1 MGARAGQPGS
11 DQADPGQA
19 SPDQASRDRA
29 RLPLR
34 GLAGRAAAPAG
45 QARAAP
51 PSAALAA
58 AACLISLAGYAADV
72 AFHSRGLLLGWYDL
86 GVYHHA
92 GLIARHDPAALYR
105 WQLRPG
111 IKFTYTPFA
120 AAVFAVGSVLPTA
133 MLRWLMTVGSI
144 AALGATCWVTFGGLG
159 WTGRRRVTGTLA
171 VAALSLWT
179 EPVLRALQLGQ
190 IELVL
195 MALLAWDLCQP
206 DDRPWKGAGVG
217 LAAGIKL
224 VPLIFIPYLILAGKL
239 RQAAVAAA
247 VFAATVAAG
256 FAVLPRPSAT
266 WWLTGYFL
274 HPGNVG
280 EVGALVNQSLLA
292 VITRVLGSMRAAL
305 PVWLAVA
312 ALTAVA
318 GLAAAA
324 LLDRSGRP
332 LAGWI
337 SCALTGLLVSPVSW
351 DHHWVWIVPVLV
363 LLTGRAVAAP
373 RAVPG
378 TPPGAVPPVARGAAR
393 WARWALVGAVAAVFG
408 GWPEHWTGS
417 LALVPDGLLGF
428 FVGPHPAHEVY
439 HLHGLQLI
447 SWNLFVA
454 AGLVMLA
461 VALAAAARAAA
472 GGAAAGGAAAG
483 GAATARLA
491 GKMPAAGR

>member
-1 MGARAGQPGS
+1 
-11 DQADPGQA
+11 
-19 SPDQASRDRA
+19 
-29 RLPLR
+29 
-34 GLAGRAAAPAG
+34 
-45 QARAAP
+45 
-51 PSAALAA
+51 
-58 AACLISLAGYAADV
+58 
-72 AFHSRGLLLGWYDL
+72 
-86 GVYHHA
+86 
-92 GLIARHDPAALYR
+92 
-105 WQLRPG
+105 
-111 IKFTYTPFA
+111 
-120 AAVFAVGSVLPTA
+120 

-159 WTGRRRVTGTLA
+159 WAGRRRVTGTLA

-195 MALLAWDLCQP
+195 MALIAWDLCQP

-292 VITRVLGSMRAAL
+292 VITRALGSMRAAL

-332 LAGWI
+332 VAGWI

-363 LLTGRAVAAP
+363 LLTGRAVA
-373 RAVPG
+373 VPG
-378 TPPGAVPPVARGAAR
+378 AAPGAARGAASGQPPGPPAAPPAGRAGR
-393 WARWALVGAVAAVFG
+393 WSGRW
-408 GWPEHWTGS
+408 PRCS
-417 LALVPDGLLGF
+417 
-428 FVGPHPAHEVY
+428 
-439 HLHGLQLI
+439 
-447 SWNLFVA
+447 
-454 AGLVMLA
+454 
-461 VALAAAARAAA
+461 
-472 GGAAAGGAAAG
+472 
-483 GAATARLA
+483 
-491 GKMPAAGR
+491 AAGRSTGPGRWPWFRTGCSGFSSARTRRTRSTTCTDCS

>member
-1 MGARAGQPGS
+1 MGVLAGQPGS
-11 DQADPGQA
+11 NQAGPDQA
-19 SPDQASRDRA
+19 SPDQARF
-29 RLPLR
+29 PHR
-34 GLAGRAAAPAG
+34 GLARGAPG
-45 QARAAP
+45 
-51 PSAALAA
+51 PSVALAA

-72 AFHSRGLLLGWYDL
+72 ALHSRGLLLGWYDL

-92 GLIARHDPAALYR
+92 GLIARHDPAALYS

-120 AAVFAVGSVLPTA
+120 AALFAAGSVLPAA
-133 MLRWLMTVGSI
+133 MLRWLMTAGSI
-144 AALGATCWVTFGGLG
+144 AALGATCWVTLGALG
-159 WTGRRRVTGTLA
+159 WAGRRRVTGTLA

-190 IELVL
+190 IELLL
-195 MALLAWDLCQP
+195 MALIAWDLSQP

-224 VPLIFIPYLILAGKL
+224 VPLIFIPYLVLAGKF

-247 VFAATVAAG
+247 AFAATVAAG

-280 EVGALVNQSLLA
+280 DVGSLVNQSLLA
-292 VITRVLGSMRAAL
+292 VITRAMGSMRAAT

-318 GLAAAA
+318 GLVAAA
-324 LLDRSGRP
+324 LLDRRGRP
-332 LAGWI
+332 VAGWI
-337 SCALTGLLVSPVSW
+337 TCALTGLLVSPVSW
-351 DHHWVWIVPVLV
+351 DHHWVWIVPVLAF
-363 LLTGRAVAAP
+363 LAHRAAPSRGTARGTGRSA
-373 RAVPG
+373 
-378 TPPGAVPPVARGAAR
+378 TR
-393 WARWALVGAVAAVFG
+393 WAYWALLGAVAGVFG
-408 GWPEHWTGS
+408 GWPEHWTGP

-428 FVGPHPAHEVY
+428 FVGPHPVHEIY

-454 AGLVMLA
+454 GGLVMLA
-461 VALAAAARAAA
+461 VALTAAAHAGAGRAAA
-472 GGAAAGGAAAG
+472 GRPAA
-483 GAATARLA
+483 
-491 GKMPAAGR
+491 KMPAAGR